1 MKEAPRQPLFLAR
14 QSYRR
19 RRLMDAARLLP
30 ILGACLFLLPIL
42 WAPQPGEAPRS
53 TAHDGIY
60 LFIAWAGLILAAV
73 PMARALAPEAEG
85 AGLPE
90 TGPAAGPVAGPP
102 PTLAEPGLSDPGPS
116 DPGLSNP
123 GAGQEPRG

>member
-30 ILGACLFLLPIL
+30 VLGACLFLLPIL
-42 WAPQPGEAPRS
+42 WPPQPGEAPRS

-60 LFIAWAGLILAAV
+60 LFIVWAGLIVAAV
-73 PMARALAPEAEG
+73 LMARALAPETEG

-90 TGPAAGPVAGPP
+90 TGPASGPMAGPP
-102 PTLAEPGLSDPGPS
+102 PVLSDPRPT
-116 DPGLSNP
+116 DPG
-123 GAGQEPRG
+123 ARQERRG